1 MTGAEILAAVRDD
14 IDEETA
20 AFWSD
25 ALLDR
30 YINRAYKWARY
41 KVTTF
46 DAGFFEREATI
57 TYPANTRH
65 ALLSSMDS
73 AGEFDD
79 DPDRILMVE
88 DISTSASK
96 PLILDRIQKY
106 DEDLYRDK
114 GEVFIDSRF
123 KSVPGYYIT
132 SESTSGIGGAQPATE
147 MALGIRPIPSGSR
160 TIRVTYVAA
169 PETISAATVPD
180 IPLPF
185 HEVILLRAVVLAKK
199 REEAPVKDYEVEL
212 QRVLQDA
219 INAVDGIG
227 RRRTRVMEPE
237 LYSYSF

>member
-1 MTGAEILAAVRDD
+1 MLAAVRDD
-14 IDEETA
+14 IDEAAA

-25 ALLDR
+25 ALLYR
-30 YINRAYKWARY
+30 YINRAYKWARF

-57 TYPANTRH
+57 TYPADTRH

-79 DPDRILMVE
+79 NPDRILLVE
-88 DISTSASK
+88 DISTNANK

-106 DEDLYRDK
+106 DEDLYRDR
-114 GEVFIDSRF
+114 GEAFIDSRF
-123 KSVPGYYIT
+123 KSSPGYYIT
-132 SESTSGIGGAQPATE
+132 SETTAGEPATE
-147 MALGIRPIPSGSR
+147 MALGLRPIPSGSR
-160 TIRVTYVAA
+160 TLRVTYIKA
-169 PETISAATVPD
+169 PETIVAATVPD

-199 REEAPVKDYEVEL
+199 REEAPVKDYEIEL

-219 INAVDGIG
+219 INAVDGTG
-227 RRRTRVMEPE
+227 RRRTRVLAPE
-237 LYSYSF
+237 L